1 MKRYVLLVL
10 SVLFCLMIP
19 GTLLA
24 ASLESV
30 TFYPNTAQLSEY
42 GKFPVSSAPGGMGQ
56 TTLMLPQ
63 QADPQSLT
71 LTAMGIGIVDTT
83 AKLVQASESADVK
96 ALRKRLDAAIQDKN
110 AAITKAHS
118 LRARIDYW
126 ETATPSQ
133 NSSAKGAALL
143 AKAIGDNL
151 DMLYPQF
158 LTAEAD
164 LNEKKAVADLL
175 QKQFDAATGKDAK
188 AWSITVLLDSDNHKS
203 VNLKYDYRVSGCG
216 WTPVYRLDARPKESV
231 VKLALDARIRQSLGR
246 ALTGTIY
253 LSTLPPS
260 GPTRPPHLPEWVIR
274 PRSVFTQGKAMNDA
288 QPEMAVTQAMP
299 RAKAMAAPKKT
310 RKSTFILW
318 DIGQRT
324 IHPGPE
330 QRVSIK
336 KTSLKADFTYLLRP
350 SRSKLAFLRAEATA
364 TTPQDMPDG
373 QALYLVDGSV
383 IGKRP
388 FSFMGTEKTL
398 YFGTDPLVSAE
409 VENLER
415 ASGESGFI
423 ATQRTQNWKWRV
435 TVDNQKPYAVKT
447 RIEEPAPKVYDK
459 RIKVTVTHTPDPSE
473 TKDNMLIWDETV
485 PASSKKIIEW
495 GVSLEA
501 PEDMELDLG
510 WR

>member
-1 MKRYVLLVL
+1 MKRYGLLLLLALFSFML
-10 SVLFCLMIP
+10 SGIAQ
-19 GTLLA
+19 A
-24 ASLESV
+24 ASLKSV
-30 TFYPNTAQLSEY
+30 TFYPNSAQLSEY
-42 GKFPVSSAPGGMGQ
+42 GKFQVDSAPGGMGQ
-56 TTLMLPQ
+56 TTLTLPR

-71 LTAMGIGIVDTT
+71 LTATGVGIVDTT

-96 ALRKRLDAAIQDKN
+96 ALRKRLDAAIADKN
-110 AAITKAHS
+110 AAITKARS
-118 LRARIDYW
+118 LRARIEYW
-126 ETATPSQ
+126 ETANPPQ
-133 NSSAKGAALL
+133 NASAKGAVLF
-143 AKAIGDNL
+143 AKAIGENL
-151 DMLYPQF
+151 NALYPQF

-164 LNEKKAVADLL
+164 LKEKSAVADLL

-188 AWSITVLLDSDNHKS
+188 AWSVTVLLDSDNLKS

-216 WTPVYRLDARPKESV
+216 WTPVYRLDARPRENV

-246 ALTGTIY
+246 KLTGTVY

-260 GPTRPPHLPEWVIR
+260 GPTRPPHLPKWVIR
-274 PRSVFTQGKAMNDA
+274 PRSVFNPEMAMNDA
-288 QPEMAVTQAMP
+288 QPEMVTTAMP

-310 RKSTFILW
+310 RKSTFVLW

-324 IHPGPE
+324 INPGPE

-350 SRSKLAFLRAEATA
+350 SRSKTAFLRADAETA
-364 TTPQDMPDG
+364 TPLDMPNG

-398 YFGTDPLVSAE
+398 YFGTDPLVSTK

-423 ATQRTQNWKWRV
+423 STQRTHNWKWRI

-447 RIEEPAPKVYDK
+447 RVEEPEPRIYDK
-459 RIKVTVTHTPDPSE
+459 RIKVTITHTPDPSK

-485 PASSKKIIEW
+485 PASSRKVIEW